1 MTATLLEVEDL
12 HLHYVKTA
20 GVRRREVSTLRALDG
35 VDLAVPRGS
44 ALGIVGESG
53 CGKSTLARAIVGLAA
68 PTAGRIR
75 LDGRELGPRRDAATV
90 RAVQMVFQDPG
101 SSLNPALSVGS
112 VLTELLRR
120 HGLGGGAGG
129 TEARCAELMDLV
141 NLPARTLGARPHEL
155 SGGQRQ
161 RVAIARALAV
171 EPELLIADEAV
182 AALDVS
188 VQATVLNLLADL
200 RRELGI
206 TLVLISHDLAVI
218 RQVCD
223 QVAVMY
229 LGRVVETASAAAL
242 FAEPRH
248 PYTRALLAAVPRLGT
263 GGVART
269 AGLKGEMPSPMD
281 IPSGCRFRG
290 RCPLAAPVCAERD
303 PALAGP
309 GGHRTAC
316 HFAP

>member
-1 MTATLLEVEDL
+1 MSTLLEVQDL
-12 HLHYVKTA
+12 HLHYVA
-20 GVRRREVSTLRALDG
+20 RSGLRRRTTTTLRALDG
-35 VDLAVPRGS
+35 VDLTVQRGS

-53 CGKSTLARAIVGLAA
+53 CGKSTLARAVVGLAT
-68 PTAGRIR
+68 PTSGTIR
-75 LDGRELGPRRDAATV
+75 LDGRALGARRDGPTV

-101 SSLNPALSVGS
+101 SSLNPALSVGAM
-112 VLTELLRR
+112 LTELLEA
-120 HGLGGGAGG
+120 HGLGGPAG
-129 TEARCAELMDLV
+129 TAARCAELMELV

-200 RRELGI
+200 RRDLGI
-206 TLVLISHDLAVI
+206 TLVMISHDLAVI

-229 LGRVVETASAAAL
+229 LGRVVESATAAQL
-242 FAEPRH
+242 FSEPRH
-248 PYTRALLAAVPRLGT
+248 PYTRALLAAVPRLGSEQVP
-263 GGVART
+263 GSV
-269 AGLKGEMPSPMD
+269 GLRGEMPSPLD

-290 RCPLAAPVCAERD
+290 RCPMAEPLCAESD

-309 GGHRTAC
+309 DGHLTAC
-316 HFAP
+316 HFAA